1 MFGLLRR
8 KPEALLGIDISSASV
23 KLLAL
28 NRDGGTFRV
37 EAYGVEPLPQHAMV
51 DRNISDVGA
60 VGEAIRRLVARARP
74 ASRRAAV
81 AVAGSSVITRS
92 LELEAGLSDE
102 QMEAQIASEADQYIP
117 YPLEEVALDFQVR
130 GPLERNAAWCE
141 VLLAACRRESVETRQ
156 EALEL
161 ADLNATVVDI
171 EPQVVERM
179 IGYLRPS
186 LGVLPEHAVIAV
198 VDIGA
203 TVTTLTVLAGDRPV
217 HTREQVFGGRLLTEE
232 IQRHYGMPPEA
243 AELAKLTPE
252 TLPHDYLPEVLE
264 PFLDLAVQQVMRALQ
279 FFFSSSRH
287 DRVDLVLLAGGSAP
301 LPGLAERVEAA
312 LGTRTA
318 VVNPFTGMTVA
329 PHLDAAALARA
340 APGLLLACGLSMRS
354 TRA

>member
-37 EAYGVEPLPQHAMV
+37 DAYGVEPLPQHAMV

-74 ASRRAAV
+74 SARRAAV

-92 LELEAGLSDE
+92 LELESGLSDE

-130 GPLERNAAWCE
+130 GPLERNSDWCE

-161 ADLNATVVDI
+161 ADLKAAVVDI
-171 EPQVVERM
+171 EPQVIERM

-186 LGVLPEHAVIAV
+186 LGVLPEQPIIAV

-203 TVTTLTVLAGDRPV
+203 AVTTLTVLAGERQV
-217 HTREQVFGGRLLTEE
+217 HTREQIFGGRLLTEE
-232 IQRHYGMPPEA
+232 IERHYGMPADA
-243 AELAKLTPE
+243 AERGKLAPE
-252 TLPHDYLPEVLE
+252 TLPPDYTSAVLD
-264 PFLDLAVQQVMRALQ
+264 PYRPRGAAGHAGAAVLFLLQ
-279 FFFSSSRH
+279 S
-287 DRVDLVLLAGGSAP
+287 P
-301 LPGLAERVEAA
+301 
-312 LGTRTA
+312 
-318 VVNPFTGMTVA
+318 
-329 PHLDAAALARA
+329 
-340 APGLLLACGLSMRS
+340 
-354 TRA
+354 

>member
-1 MFGLLRR
+1 V
-8 KPEALLGIDISSASV
+8 D
-23 KLLAL
+23 
-28 NRDGGTFRV
+28 
-37 EAYGVEPLPQHAMV
+37 AYGVEPLPQHAMV

-74 ASRRAAV
+74 SARRAAV

-92 LELEAGLSDE
+92 LELESGLSDE

-130 GPLERNAAWCE
+130 GPLERNSDWCE

-161 ADLNATVVDI
+161 ADLKAAVVDI
-171 EPQVVERM
+171 EPQVIERM

-186 LGVLPEHAVIAV
+186 LGVLPEQPIIAV

-203 TVTTLTVLAGDRPV
+203 AVTTLTVLAGERQV
-217 HTREQVFGGRLLTEE
+217 HTREQIFGGRLLTEE
-232 IQRHYGMPPEA
+232 IERHYGMPADA
-243 AELAKLTPE
+243 AERGKLAPE
-252 TLPHDYLPEVLE
+252 TLPPDYTSAVLD
-264 PFLDLAVQQVMRALQ
+264 PYLDLAVQQVMRALQ

-287 DRVDLVLLAGGSAP
+287 DRVDLVLLAGGSAA
-301 LPGLAERVEAA
+301 LQGLAERVAEA
-312 LGTRTA
+312 LGTRTL
-318 VVNPFTGMTVA
+318 VVNPFTGMTLA
-329 PHLDAAALARA
+329 PHLDATALARA

-354 TRA
+354 AHG